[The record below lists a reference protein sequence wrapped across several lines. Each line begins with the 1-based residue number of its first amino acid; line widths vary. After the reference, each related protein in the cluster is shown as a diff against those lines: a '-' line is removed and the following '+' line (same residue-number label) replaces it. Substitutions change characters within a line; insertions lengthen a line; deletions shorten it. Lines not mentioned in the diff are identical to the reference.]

1 MMNTRTEPDNR
12 SANYGPAMQA
22 GNTEKPFIVA
32 GNDDYQQMVAEAAFI
47 EAQRRATELVLS
59 GSGRH
64 EF

>member
-1 MMNTRTEPDNR
+1 MSTHTEAENRTVNYGAAGRAASINR
-12 SANYGPAMQA
+12 SSYVIAS
-22 GNTEKPFIVA
+22 
-32 GNDDYQQMVAEAAFI
+32 NDDYQQMVAEAAFI

>member
-1 MMNTRTEPDNR
+1 MSTHAEAENRTVVFGTAEQTASTNR
-12 SANYGPAMQA
+12 SYV
-22 GNTEKPFIVA
+22 IA

-47 EAQRRATELVLS
+47 EAQRRATELILS